1 MKSPFVHNFS
11 IKIRMCYFLFYII
24 RHNGKFIPTLFSI
37 CIFLLNQKNE
47 FFLFLFLFFYLSTFS
62 FFQPNT
68 YERKLNFFYLLTF
81 PPLQPNELLI
91 LKFEIISKPIK
102 F

>member
-24 RHNGKFIPTLFSI
+24 RHNDKFIQTLFSI
-37 CIFLLNQKNE
+37 LTFLLNKTNE
-47 FFLFLFLFFYLSTFS
+47 FFYLSTFS
-62 FFQPNT
+62 FSQPNI
-68 YERKLNFFYLLTF
+68 YERKQNFFYFLTF
-81 PPLQPNELLI
+81 SPLQPNGPLI